1 MWDWA
6 FTFEILPVLARAAI
20 ISIEATLLGFVL
32 AAVLGLILAI
42 LATGVITSL
51 IVGEKKKDA

>member
-1 MWDWA
+1 LMLVGVKMLTAKWLKMW
-6 FTFEILPVLARAAI
+6 
-20 ISIEATLLGFVL
+20 LGDSFNFV
-32 AAVLGLILAI
+32 VLGLILAI